1 MMLASA
7 IFVSCQSAADKYV
20 HSFERFVSKVEKEAD
35 GYTVEV
41 WEQKD
46 KEFEK
51 YTNEKFEKIERK
63 LTSSERKKIGELNGR
78 YCKVRAKAYGE
89 EFIDVLG
96 DGLDYLDGF
105 VNGLLNS
112 NDDNEN
118 KDK

>member
-1 MMLASA
+1 
-7 IFVSCQSAADKYV
+7 
-20 HSFERFVSKVEKEAD
+20 VEKEAD
-35 GYTVEV
+35 GYTAED
-41 WEQKD
+41 WESVD
-46 KEFEK
+46 LEYEK